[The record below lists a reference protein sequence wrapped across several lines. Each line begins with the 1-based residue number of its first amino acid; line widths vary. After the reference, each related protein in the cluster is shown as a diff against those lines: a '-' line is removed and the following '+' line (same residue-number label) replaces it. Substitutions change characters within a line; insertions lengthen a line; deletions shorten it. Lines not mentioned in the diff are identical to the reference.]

1 VNICVLIGRVGTE
14 PDMRYTP
21 NGTPVT
27 RLRLGVDSP
36 PRGDSKER
44 QTDWLT
50 VICYGRQAEV
60 VAQYLDKGRLV
71 AVVGRVS
78 SRQFEGR
85 DGQRREVVEI
95 IAQRVEF
102 LGGRGEGARQ
112 RPAPEGLGPEE
123 EVLPPEEL
131 ELPPD
136 EEIFG
141 DM

>member
-1 VNICVLIGRVGTE
+1 MNICVLIGRVGTE
-14 PDMRYTP
+14 PDMRYTS

-27 RLRLGVDSP
+27 RLRLAVSAP
-36 PRGDSKER
+36 PRGNSKER

-60 VAQYLDKGRLV
+60 VAQYVEKGRLV

-85 DGQRREVVEI
+85 DGQRREAVEI

-102 LGGRGEGARQ
+102 LGGRGEGARP
-112 RPAPEGLGPEE
+112 RPTPEVPVEE
-123 EVLPPEEL
+123 EDFPPPEEL

-141 DM
+141 DL

>member
-1 VNICVLIGRVGTE
+1 
-14 PDMRYTP
+14 MRYTP

-27 RLRLGVDSP
+27 RLRLAVSGL

-60 VAQYLDKGRLV
+60 VAQYVEKGRLV

-102 LGGRGEGARQ
+102 LGGRGEAARPQ
-112 RPAPEGLGPEE
+112 PAPEAPVSEE
-123 EVLPPEEL
+123 DFPPPEEL

-141 DM
+141 DL